1 MIRRRLALAS
11 LLLLALLTACED
23 AAVTPVQGYTLSAP
37 TLAPSPIVDVLALT
51 PAAQT
56 TPILGQNA
64 PTYAAL
70 PSGGELPLL
79 PVGTADA
86 SAASVPIQV
95 TAADGV
101 LLYGDI
107 YGHIN
112 DDTRYPAALLV
123 NADRTAWGSFP
134 LALRDGGFTVLS
146 MDMRAAMPV
155 DDLLAMLAAFGQ
167 VNTMDPSR
175 ILIIGAEESGSVSL
189 SACAAGVPCDALALI
204 SPASSP
210 PGAAL
215 QFTNPL
221 LLVAA
226 PSDSSYA
233 VVQQIQAESRSPLT
247 VLDATGGG
255 RGAPLLARR
264 SGPSRRSYFVGTG
277 AVGRLR
283 VSDER
288 D

>member
-1 MIRRRLALAS
+1 MMRRLAFV
-11 LLLLALLTACED
+11 LALLVTVLAACTD
-23 AAVTPVQGYTLSAP
+23 GAVTPAQGYTLSAP

-51 PAAQT
+51 PEAQST
-56 TPILGQNA
+56 LVVGQNA

-79 PVGTADA
+79 PVGTLDPGAV
-86 SAASVPIQV
+86 SVSIQV
-95 TAADGV
+95 TGADGT
-101 LLYGDI
+101 LLNGDL
-107 YGHIN
+107 YTHVN

-123 NADRTAWGSFP
+123 NGERGAWGNFP
-134 LALRDGGFTVLS
+134 QALRDGGFTVLS

-155 DDLLAMLAAFGQ
+155 DDLLAMIAAFGQ
-167 VNTMDPSR
+167 VNTVDPSR
-175 ILIIGAEESGSVSL
+175 ILMVGAEESGSATL

-215 QFTNPL
+215 QFARPL
-221 LLVAA
+221 LLAAA

-233 VVQQIQAESRSPLT
+233 VVQQIQAESRSPMT

-255 RGAPLLARR
+255 RGASLLANDPVLAAQVI
-264 SGPSRRSYFVGTG
+264 SWAQAQLGG
-277 AVGRLR
+277 
-283 VSDER
+283 
-288 D
+288 